1 MRILHDRRMD
11 TRLLQHFIAL
21 MHHGNFARAAEAS
34 HLSQPAFSRAIQQ
47 LEQQLGVTLF
57 DRGRHGARP
66 TAFADAALP
75 HARAVLG
82 ALDALHQ
89 EMAGLQ
95 GLEQG
100 RLAIGTGP
108 YPAVGLMDT
117 LCARFVDRYPGIHL
131 RLHTGN
137 WHELRDRLLGG
148 ELELFVADTR
158 ELADEPSLQIHDLPR
173 RGGHVFCR
181 QGHPLCAMAALDWAD
196 LGEYPLAMTRLP
208 DHVERRIEQLT
219 GKGRQRRIECDS
231 VALLVAIVAQSN
243 AISLAP
249 DSAIHREL
257 ADGRLV
263 TLPLAAPAGLETG
276 YGLVQRRGHTLSPA
290 ARAFVELLEAETA
303 AG

>member
-1 MRILHDRRMD
+1 MD
-11 TRLLQHFIAL
+11 TRLLQHFLAL
-21 MHHGNFARAAEAS
+21 MHHGNFARAADAS

-47 LEQQLGVTLF
+47 LEQQLGATLF

-66 TAFADAALP
+66 TAFAEAALP

-82 ALDALHQ
+82 ALDALLQ
-89 EMAGLQ
+89 EMAGLK

-108 YPAVGLMDT
+108 YPAVGLMDR

-137 WHELRDRLLGG
+137 WRELRDRLLGG

-158 ELADEPSLQIHDLPR
+158 ELAGEADLAVHDLPQG
-173 RGGHVFCR
+173 GGHVFCR
-181 QGHPLCAMAALDWAD
+181 PGHPLCRVSAPTWAD
-196 LGEYPLAMTRLP
+196 LAGYPLALTRLP
-208 DHVERRIEQLT
+208 EYVERRLEQLVA
-219 GKGRQRRIECDS
+219 GAHQRRIECDS
-231 VALLVAIVAQSN
+231 VALLVAIVADSN

-249 DSAIHREL
+249 DAAIAREL

-263 TLPLAAPAGLETG
+263 TLPMETPTGLDTG

-290 ARAFVELLEAETA
+290 ARAFVALLETETA
-303 AG
+303 AA

>member
-1 MRILHDRRMD
+1 MD
-11 TRLLQHFIAL
+11 TRLLQHFLAL
-21 MHHGNFARAAEAS
+21 VEHGNFARAADAA

-66 TAFADAALP
+66 TAFAEAALP

-89 EMAGLQ
+89 EMAGMQ
-95 GLEQG
+95 GLERG

-108 YPAVGLMDT
+108 YPAVGLIDR
-117 LCARFVDRYPGIHL
+117 LCAQFVDRYPGIHL

-158 ELADEPSLQIHDLPR
+158 ELAGEDRLAIRDLPR

-181 QGHPLCAMAALDWAD
+181 RGHPLCSVDNLQWHDLAA
-196 LGEYPLAMTRLP
+196 YPLAMTRVP
-208 DHVERRIEQLT
+208 DHIEKRIQQLA
-219 GKGRQRRIECDS
+219 GDSQQRRIECDS

-249 DSAIHREL
+249 DAAIAREL
-257 ADGRLV
+257 DAGRLV
-263 TLPLAAPAGLETG
+263 TLPMAAPSGLETG
-276 YGLVQRRGHTLSPA
+276 YGLVTRRGHTLSPA
-290 ARAFVELLEAETA
+290 ARAFLELLEAETVDA
-303 AG
+303 P